1 MTGSLRVC
9 IDATPLLLRSAGVK
23 TYIHHWLRALA
34 LTAEGRRLEAFPW
47 IGVLPPLDHQGSG
60 YRLLGT
66 GARLA
71 ALYLANIKG
80 SPALNW
86 IAGKPDVFHATNQVR
101 NPPSKTRL
109 TATLHDL
116 TCWVMPEVH
125 TWENVLSDR
134 RFSERVLRQ
143 ADALI
148 AVSDQTRQD
157 AERYLGLPAE
167 RIEVIYSGVN
177 PAYYSP
183 AEHVVQD
190 VRTRL
195 RLSRQYVLFVG
206 TIEPRKN
213 LDAALDAYLA
223 LPAPDREEFEFIIA
237 GPRGWA
243 APRTLAR
250 LKTPPEGVRYLG
262 YVPERDLPGLTAGAT
277 VFFYPSLYEGFGFPV
292 AQAMAAGVPV
302 VTSNVSALPEI
313 TAGAAL
319 LVDPRSEAEMRSAL
333 ERILCAPSF
342 RAELAE
348 AGRRRAAQF
357 SWEECARR
365 TWRFFER
372 VAQ

>member
-1 MTGSLRVC
+1 MTRLRVC

-34 LTAEGRRLEAFPW
+34 LTAGGHRLEAFPW
-47 IGVLPPLDHQGSG
+47 IGVLPPLDHQGSC
-60 YRLLGT
+60 YRLPGT

-71 ALYLANIKG
+71 ALLLANLKG

-86 IAGKPDVFHATNQVR
+86 IAGRSDVFHATNQVR
-101 NPPSKTRL
+101 NPPSNTRL

-116 TCWVMPEVH
+116 TCWVIPEVH
-125 TWENVLSDR
+125 TRANIHADR
-134 RFSERVLRQ
+134 RFAERVLRR

-148 AVSDQTRQD
+148 AVSEHTRCD
-157 AERYLGLPAE
+157 AGRHLGIPLQ
-167 RIEVIYSGVN
+167 RIEVIYSGID
-177 PAYYSP
+177 PAFSSP
-183 AEHVVQD
+183 AEHVIRD
-190 VRTRL
+190 VRSRL
-195 RLSRQYVLFVG
+195 GLGRPYILFVG

-213 LDAALDAYLA
+213 VDAALDAYLS
-223 LPAPDREEFEFIIA
+223 LSGSYRKEFEFVIS

-243 APRTLAR
+243 APHTFAR
-250 LKTPPEGVRYLG
+250 LETPPAGVRYLG
-262 YVPERDLPGLTAGAT
+262 YVSERDLPGLTAGAT

-313 TAGAAL
+313 TGGAAL
-319 LVDPRSEAEMRSAL
+319 LVDPRSEEEMRNAL
-333 ERILCAPSF
+333 ERILSATSL
-342 RAELAE
+342 RVELAE

-357 SWEECARR
+357 SWEDCARR

-372 VAQ
+372 VAG